1 MVPIMAGDCSPS
13 SASRGPRRAS
23 GRKNGPGEWVE
34 TSGGRRQEQITT
46 SGVWVGHPAAT
57 ERARAESAQSQT
69 NVTLLRKW
77 TSLSQRFLTKTA
89 AKKFQRDKS
98 SATKMLHPPKWNP
111 SRAGSEDRAASP
123 MHPRRR
129 RCNRD
134 VGVEKHR
141 RSTKQRGIMH
151 LHSRPRRQ
159 QSDAASASAAVA
171 RESHGIIA
179 GRELGDSTAEAPAHG
194 LHRTGPL
201 WKSCRRNG
209 NP

>member
-1 MVPIMAGDCSPS
+1 MDCSPS

-98 SATKMLHPPKWNP
+98 SATKMLHENAQGQGQILGPLKRDLAQLNIGGAQ
-111 SRAGSEDRAASP
+111 SSVASCICTAG
-123 MHPRRR
+123 
-129 RCNRD
+129 
-134 VGVEKHR
+134 
-141 RSTKQRGIMH
+141 
-151 LHSRPRRQ
+151 
-159 QSDAASASAAVA
+159 
-171 RESHGIIA
+171 
-179 GRELGDSTAEAPAHG
+179 LGDSRAMRRARPRPSHAS
-194 LHRTGPL
+194 RTG
-201 WKSCRRNG
+201 SSRGGSSATARRKHQRTVCTELARSGKAAAATGTPN
-209 NP
+209 

>member
-98 SATKMLHPPKWNP
+98 SANIGGAQSSVASCICT
-111 SRAGSEDRAASP
+111 AG
-123 MHPRRR
+123 
-129 RCNRD
+129 
-134 VGVEKHR
+134 
-141 RSTKQRGIMH
+141 
-151 LHSRPRRQ
+151 
-159 QSDAASASAAVA
+159 
-171 RESHGIIA
+171 
-179 GRELGDSTAEAPAHG
+179 LGDSRAMRRARPRPSHAS
-194 LHRTGPL
+194 RTG
-201 WKSCRRNG
+201 SSRGGSSATARRKHQRTVCTELARSGKAAAATGTPN
-209 NP
+209 

>member
-1 MVPIMAGDCSPS
+1 MDCSPS

-98 SATKMLHPPKWNP
+98 SATKMLHENAQGQGQILGPLK
-111 SRAGSEDRAASP
+111 
-123 MHPRRR
+123 
-129 RCNRD
+129 RD
-134 VGVEKHR
+134 LAQF
-141 RSTKQRGIMH
+141 TKQRGIMH